1 MQELYDLKDMLCK
14 ELKEY
19 GKKDEMSAGSLEVVD
34 KLTHAMKN
42 LDKVI
47 EAYEESDEYSNR
59 AYPDGMGGSY
69 RGGRGTS
76 YRGPYMGNGSSY
88 ARGRMNARRDSMGRY
103 SGNGYSRDDG
113 MVEELREL
121 MQDAP
126 NESIKRD
133 IQRLVDKIEQQ

>member
-1 MQELYDLKDMLCK
+1 MHELYELKDMLCK

-19 GKKDEMSAGSLEVVD
+19 GTKGELTAGSLDVVD

-47 EAYEESDEYSNR
+47 EAYEEEDGEYSSR
-59 AYPDGMGGSY
+59 SYPDGMGGSY
-69 RGGRGTS
+69 RGYSREGNRGGS
-76 YRGPYMGNGSSY
+76 YRGSY

-103 SGNGYSRDDG
+103 SRDDG
-113 MVEELREL
+113 MGEELREL

-126 NESIKRD
+126 NEAIKRD
-133 IQRLVDKIEQQ
+133 IQRLVDKMEQM